1 MSRGWKL
8 QWAPTTQETAEAA
21 ESFEYYRMDENIVLI
36 YSNKP
41 HDLFAEADDHFIR
54 SMTPDEMAWLKACID
69 RRISEEAQKHPATVY
84 ANDMDFM
91 EAFERELAKEKKTL
105 ERKEEMRD
113 GYSTEEEDDS
123 GC

>member
-21 ESFEYYRMDENIVLI
+21 EAFEYYRIDESLVLI

-41 HDLFAEADDHFIR
+41 HDLFTEADDHFTKA
-54 SMTPDEMAWLKACID
+54 MTSDEMAWLKECID
-69 RRISEEAQKHPATVY
+69 RRISKEAQKHPEKAY
-84 ANDMDFM
+84 ANDAAFM
-91 EAFERELAKEKKTL
+91 EAFDRELAKEKQTL

-113 GYSTEEEDDS
+113 GYSAEEEDNV
-123 GC
+123 GY